1 MADLKI
7 DYLVAVGERANFI
20 TLGAKEAGLLET
32 HIFHF
37 DTTKE
42 ASEFLLSKINM
53 GDVLLIKGS
62 QFMRM
67 EKIVQSLM
75 AEPERAKD
83 LLVRQGAEWTH

>member
-1 MADLKI
+1 
-7 DYLVAVGERANFI
+7 
-20 TLGAKEAGLLET
+20 
-32 HIFHF
+32 
-37 DTTKE
+37 
-42 ASEFLLSKINM
+42 
-53 GDVLLIKGS
+53 LLIKGS